1 MNIKVHHFF
10 IRILIKYILQ
20 CFHIGGVVEYHDC
33 WLRILLSRY
42 VSCIDGNTEVNG
54 DLVLNDNR
62 YLKL

>member
-10 IRILIKYILQ
+10 IRILITCILHF
-20 CFHIGGVVEYHDC
+20 FHIGGVVEYHDC
-33 WLRILLSRY
+33 LLRILVSRY
-42 VSCIDGNTEVNG
+42 VSCIDGYTEVNG